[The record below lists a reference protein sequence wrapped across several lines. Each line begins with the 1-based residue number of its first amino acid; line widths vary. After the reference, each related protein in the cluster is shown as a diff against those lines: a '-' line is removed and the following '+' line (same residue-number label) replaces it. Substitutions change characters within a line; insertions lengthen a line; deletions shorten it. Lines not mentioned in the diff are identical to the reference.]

1 MRPHSEQRVCP
12 RSETTKAAALRGRQ
26 AEKASE
32 GIWDA
37 EQLDRHW
44 TNRWGTL
51 IARQP
56 FGPGQAPMRALSTG
70 QGWSLGER
78 ARRTTRLRLDLHPLA
93 AHQLYAST
101 PLFATAPVPPEQRR
115 YTYAERM

>member
-1 MRPHSEQRVCP
+1 MNPHSEQRACP
-12 RSETTKAAALRGRQ
+12 RSKTNEAAALGGRQ

-32 GIWDA
+32 GIRDA

-44 TNRWGTL
+44 TSRWGTRM
-51 IARQP
+51 ACQP

-78 ARRTTRLRLDLHPLA
+78 AMRSTRLCLDLHPLT
-93 AHQLYAST
+93 AHHL
-101 PLFATAPVPPEQRR
+101 
-115 YTYAERM
+115 

>member
-1 MRPHSEQRVCP
+1 MRPHSEQRACP
-12 RSETTKAAALRGRQ
+12 RNETNEAAVAALRTRQ

-44 TNRWGTL
+44 TSRWGTL

-56 FGPGQAPMRALSTG
+56 FGPGQAPMRVAPRGTGVELRREGEEDLPAPPGHSPVGLALALCKHAALCDGS
-70 QGWSLGER
+70 SPAR
-78 ARRTTRLRLDLHPLA
+78 AGALHLR
-93 AHQLYAST
+93 
-101 PLFATAPVPPEQRR
+101 
-115 YTYAERM
+115 